1 MYRIVFTIIIMLC
14 CLNPLCYA
22 ADISVEEL
30 IRGVNQARLTI
41 QSGEIQTEMTDEK
54 AARKTEEEIAASIQ
68 KTKEKDLK
76 QYVPYLGVDAET
88 FEKDYV
94 IPKLNY
100 LANKDRQHT
109 KVEHAT
115 TLFQI
120 VDPNTAAF
128 PELYQYKLTL
138 ESSPGLS
145 LDSEPAQNHH
155 AGLIYFLAYD
165 LQTQVRLDIGD
176 IITTKSLPSAVKIFD
191 SDEYFGYGHY
201 SLLGRP
207 FFRVPAG
214 AKHLGKESID
224 DRECHVIIFTNDYKQ
239 KVKIWVDDSIDF
251 CIRKFESLRDS
262 ETEHI
267 SFRMEYKDYRKF
279 NDVWYPTSIEET
291 SYKNDGTI
299 YRRKMVKVTSALFNV
314 DFPKDFFK
322 IDRDYF
328 GQ

>member
-120 VDPNTAAF
+120 VDPNTASF
-128 PELYQYKLTL
+128 PKLYQYKLTL